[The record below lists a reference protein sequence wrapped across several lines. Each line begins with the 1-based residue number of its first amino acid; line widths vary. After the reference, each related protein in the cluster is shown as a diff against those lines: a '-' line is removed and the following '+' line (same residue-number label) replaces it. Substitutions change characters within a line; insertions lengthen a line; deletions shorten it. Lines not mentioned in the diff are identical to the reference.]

1 MKVLNKR
8 EVLSLTTKI
17 GQLKVGDTLDQYVMI
32 KQSYK
37 GLAGNGKPYLTLIL
51 CDESGEIETKLWDSA
66 DTEKY
71 ATKKIVHASG
81 EVMDY
86 RGRTQL
92 KLKQISII
100 EQEVDIAP
108 YVRSAPIP
116 KSELETTIRGFITSL
131 QHDEIRRL
139 VEEVVNRHEEA
150 YFTYPAAVRHH
161 HAVYSGLAF
170 HVMSMLKLADTMCEL
185 YPSLNRDLL
194 IAGVIL
200 HDLAKVIEL
209 SDAITP
215 EYTLEGKLLGHLSLM
230 ASELE
235 VVSRELGTDR
245 EVTTLLQHLVLS
257 HHGKPEWGSANTPQ
271 LPEAEM
277 LFFIDNIDARMNMF
291 EKAYEGVEPG
301 AFTERV
307 MALDNRAFYRPKL

>member
-1 MKVLNKR
+1 MT
-8 EVLSLTTKI
+8 TTKI
-17 GQLKVGDTLDQYVMI
+17 GQLKVGDMLNQYVMI
-32 KQSYK
+32 KQSYR

-51 CDESGEIETKLWDSA
+51 CDESGEIETKVWDSA
-66 DTEKY
+66 DTDKY

-100 EQEVDIAP
+100 EGETDIAP

-116 KSELETTIRGFITSL
+116 KSELEAGIRGYIEAIE
-131 QHDEIRRL
+131 HDGIKQL
-139 VEEVVNRHEEA
+139 VTALVDRNEAA

-161 HAVYSGLAF
+161 HAVYSGLAY
-170 HVMSMLKLADTMCEL
+170 HVLSMLKLADTICDL
-185 YPSLNRDLL
+185 YPQLNRDLL
-194 IAGVIL
+194 VAGVVL

-230 ASELE
+230 ASEVE
-235 VVSRELGTDR
+235 VVARELGTDR
-245 EVTTLLQHLVLS
+245 EVVTLLQHLVLS

-291 EKAYEGVEPG
+291 NKAFEGIEPG
-301 AFTERV
+301 TFTERI
-307 MALDNRAFYRPKL
+307 MALDNRAFYKPKL

>member
-1 MKVLNKR
+1 MLF
-8 EVLSLTTKI
+8 LTTTKI
-17 GQLKVGDTLDQYVMI
+17 GQLKVGDTLNQYVMI
-32 KQSYK
+32 KQSYR

-51 CDESGEIETKLWDSA
+51 CDESGEIETKVWDSA

-100 EQEVDIAP
+100 EGETDIAP
-108 YVRSAPIP
+108 YVRSAPVP
-116 KSELETTIRGFITSL
+116 KSELETGIRGYIEAMEHVGMK
-131 QHDEIRRL
+131 QL
-139 VEEVVNRHEEA
+139 VTALVDRNEEA

-170 HVMSMLKLADTMCEL
+170 HVLSMLKLADTMCDL
-185 YPSLNRDLL
+185 YPQLNRDLL
-194 IAGVIL
+194 VAGVVL

-230 ASELE
+230 ASEIE
-235 VVSRELGTDR
+235 VVARELGTDR
-245 EVTTLLQHLVLS
+245 EVVTLLQHLVLS
-257 HHGKPEWGSANTPQ
+257 HHGKPEWGSANAPQ

-291 EKAYEGVEPG
+291 DKAFEGVEPG
-301 AFTERV
+301 TFTERV
-307 MALDNRAFYRPKL
+307 MALDNRAFYKPKL

>member
-1 MKVLNKR
+1 M
-8 EVLSLTTKI
+8 TTKI

-32 KQSYK
+32 KQSYR

-66 DTEKY
+66 DTSKY
-71 ATKKIVHASG
+71 ATKKIAHAAG

-92 KLKQISII
+92 KLKQISIL
-100 EQEVDIAP
+100 ENETDITP
-108 YVRSAPIP
+108 YVRSAPVP
-116 KSELETTIRGFITSL
+116 KAELETSIRQTVASL
-131 QHDEIRRL
+131 QHAEMRQL
-139 VEEVVNRHEEA
+139 VETIVERHAEA

-170 HVMSMLKLADTMCEL
+170 HVQSMLTIAESLCAL
-185 YPSLNRDLL
+185 YPQLNRDLL
-194 IAGVIL
+194 LSGVIL

-230 ASELE
+230 ASEID

-301 AFTERV
+301 TFTERI
-307 MALDNRAFYRPKL
+307 MALDNRAFYKPTL

>member
-71 ATKKIVHASG
+71 ATKKIVHAAG

-108 YVRSAPIP
+108 YVRSAPVP

-161 HAVYSGLAF
+161 HAVYSGLAL

-257 HHGKPEWGSANTPQ
+257 HHGKPEWGSANAPQ

-301 AFTERV
+301 MFTERV
-307 MALDNRAFYRPKL
+307 MALDNRAFYRPNL

>member
-1 MKVLNKR
+1 MA
-8 EVLSLTTKI
+8 TKI

-37 GLAGNGKPYLTLIL
+37 GLAGNGKPYLTLML
-51 CDESGEIETKLWDSA
+51 CDESGEIETKLWDSS

-92 KLKQISII
+92 KLKQISIV
-100 EQEVDIAP
+100 EQEMDIAP
-108 YVRSAPIP
+108 YVRSAPVP
-116 KSELETTIRGFITSL
+116 KSELETTIREFIGSL
-131 QHDEIRRL
+131 QHEEIRRL

-170 HVMSMLKLADTMCEL
+170 HVMSMLKLADSMSEL
-185 YPSLNRDLL
+185 YPKLNRDLL

-230 ASELE
+230 ASEIE

-291 EKAYEGVEPG
+291 EKAFEGVEPG
-301 AFTERV
+301 AFTERI
-307 MALDNRAFYRPKL
+307 MALDNRAFYNPKL